1 LKIAG
6 KGDERVALVFAK
18 TEEDC
23 HRAAEHL
30 RAGAPDV
37 PVWIF
42 STAPPRPETE
52 QLCERV
58 VVRATPFRLLLAAE
72 KHSWR
77 RWVAISVAPWTRAR
91 DGWPIK
97 LAPFLIP
104 PFRALLLNEH
114 GDFIPG
120 SPGAVALH
128 ARRRWRDRSAKL
140 WNDAR
145 DFQHRT
151 RDAIRLAGRIV
162 RLRVVHAVA
171 YSGASLIRRWFPK
184 LHGNE
189 ALAID
194 APLPG
199 PDPVD
204 WLVVR
209 NTGPEWNGATLAR
222 AANDGDTRCVLW
234 GAGEP
239 TAAMLALFDDPRTFA
254 VGRQMHVRGWK
265 KLLFPTA
272 PFRTLQPGEAAQVI
286 APLSDT
292 VLVDRVKLLE
302 LGIPPARLSGTAW
315 MLLFWRA
322 AAAGWR
328 SYGVGAPF
336 GSPSGSGQD
345 LLEQSDFPVEEVTFF
360 WRALRD
366 RELLRLRPRE
376 PALGRGAVAFRPGA
390 ALEKRDRP
398 RVLVLSPFLP
408 YPLSHG
414 GAVRIWNLCRA
425 LSDRVDFVL
434 IAAREHGETVHYA
447 KLAEIFRDVR
457 VVDIDERALE
467 DETLPRQVRHHH
479 SASLRA
485 VIAEMARQWE
495 PHVLQIEYTH
505 MAHFRDAATH
515 VPAILVEH
523 DVTFTLYRQLAD
535 TLPGAEAEAEFA
547 RWFAFEQQ
555 WLKAYDA
562 VWTVSEQDRELVAR
576 ESGKAA
582 HKIHCVPNG
591 VDVERYRP
599 EAAADTA
606 EILYVGSFRHLPNVI
621 GFEKLEGEV
630 MPLVWRRFPEARL
643 RVVAGPRH
651 EAFWQKRDIDPR
663 IEIHGFVEDLRPLYA
678 RAAVVAAPLEVSA
691 GTNIKVLEAMACGR
705 AVVTTPVG
713 CAGLDLRDG
722 VDVLIRAG
730 SAAFAD
736 GICDLL
742 ADRGL
747 HDRVGAGARAS
758 AELRFSWTAIAGR
771 AYESYCAVNV
781 AVTTLPGSV

>member
-1 LKIAG
+1 VG
-6 KGDERVALVFAK
+6 KGDERVALVFANSA
-18 TEEDC
+18 EDC
-23 HRAAEHL
+23 HRAAQHL
-30 RAGAPDV
+30 REGAPDV
-37 PVWIF
+37 PIWLF
-42 STAPPRPETE
+42 STTAPRPDTQ

-58 VVRATPFRLLLAAE
+58 VVRATAFRLLLAAE

-77 RWVAISVAPWTRAR
+77 RWVALSVAPWTGAR
-91 DGWPIK
+91 DGWPIQ

-114 GDFIPG
+114 GDFFPG
-120 SPGAVALH
+120 SPGAVAMH

-145 DFQHRT
+145 EWKHRT

-162 RLRVVHAVA
+162 RLRAVHAVA
-171 YSGASLIRRWFPK
+171 YSGASIVRRWFPK

-209 NTGPEWNGATLAR
+209 HTATEWNGATLAK

-234 GAGEP
+234 GDGEP
-239 TAAMLALFDDPRTFA
+239 TAEMIALFDDPRTFA

-272 PFRTLQPGEAAQVI
+272 PFRTLQAGEAAQVL

-292 VLVDRVKLLE
+292 ILVDRVKLLE

-322 AAAGWR
+322 ASAGWR
-328 SYGVGAPF
+328 SYGVGGAEE
-336 GSPSGSGQD
+336 
-345 LLEQSDFPVEEVTFF
+345 LLEQPDFPVEEVTFF
-360 WRALRD
+360 YRALRD

-376 PALGRGAVAFRPGA
+376 PALSRGAVAFRPGG
-390 ALEKRDRP
+390 ALARRERP

-425 LSDRVDFVL
+425 LADRVDFVL
-434 IAAREHGETVHYA
+434 VAAREHGETVDYP
-447 KLAEIFRDVR
+447 KLAEVFRDVR
-457 VVDIDERALE
+457 IVDIDEHPFA
-467 DETLPRQVRHHH
+467 DERLPRQVRHHH
-479 SASLRA
+479 SAALRA
-485 VIAEMARQWE
+485 VIAEIARQWE
-495 PHVLQIEYTH
+495 PHLLQIEYTH
-505 MAHFRDAATH
+505 MAHFRDAAPH

-535 TLPGAEAEAEFA
+535 TTPSAEAEAEFG
-547 RWFAFEQQ
+547 RWLAFERQ

-562 VWTVSEQDRELVAR
+562 VWTVSEQDREIVAR
-576 ESGKAA
+576 ESGKAL
-582 HKIHCVPNG
+582 HRVHCVPNG
-591 VDVERYRP
+591 VDVERYRHD
-599 EAAADTA
+599 ESAATA
-606 EILYVGSFRHLPNVI
+606 EVLYVGSFRHLPNVI
-621 GFEKLEGEV
+621 GFEKMEREV

-651 EAFWQKRDIDPR
+651 ETFWRKRELDPR

-678 RAAVVAAPLEVSA
+678 RAAVVAVPLEVSA

-713 CAGLDLRDG
+713 CAGLELRDG
-722 VDVLIRAG
+722 VDVLIRTSG
-730 SAAFAD
+730 EPFAE
-736 GICDLL
+736 GICALL
-742 ADRGL
+742 ADREM
-747 HDRVGAGARAS
+747 HDRVAAAARAT
-758 AELRFSWTAIAGR
+758 AEHRFSWSAIAER

>member
-1 LKIAG
+1 
-6 KGDERVALVFAK
+6 
-18 TEEDC
+18 
-23 HRAAEHL
+23 
-30 RAGAPDV
+30 V

-58 VVRATPFRLLLAAE
+58 VVRASAFRLLLAAE
-72 KHSWR
+72 KHSWN
-77 RWVAISVAPWTRAR
+77 RWVALSVAPWTGKGN
-91 DGWPIK
+91 GWAIE

-114 GDFIPG
+114 GDFFPG
-120 SPGAVALH
+120 SPGAVAMH

-145 DFQHRT
+145 EWKHRT
-151 RDAIRLAGRIV
+151 RDAIKLAA
-162 RLRVVHAVA
+162 RVVKLRGIHAVA
-171 YSGASLIRRWFPK
+171 FAGASVARRWFPK

-189 ALAID
+189 ALGVE

-209 NTGPEWNGATLAR
+209 TTGPEWNGATLAK
-222 AANDGDTRCVLW
+222 AANDGDTRCILW

-239 TAAMLALFDDPRTFA
+239 TAEMIALFDDSRTFA

-272 PFRTLQPGEAAQVI
+272 PFRTLQPGETAQVL
-286 APLSDT
+286 APLSET
-292 VLVDRVKLLE
+292 ILVDRVKLLE

-328 SYGVGAPF
+328 SYGAGGA
-336 GSPSGSGQD
+336 GD
-345 LLEQSDFPVEEVTFF
+345 LLEQPDFPVEEVTFF
-360 WRALRD
+360 FRALRD
-366 RELLRLRPRE
+366 RDLLRLRPRE
-376 PALGRGAVAFRPGA
+376 PALSRGAVAFRPGGS
-390 ALEKRDRP
+390 LERRERP
-398 RVLVLSPFLP
+398 RVLVVSPFLP

-425 LSDRVDFVL
+425 LADRVDFVL
-434 IAAREHGETVHYA
+434 VAAREHGESVDYA
-447 KLAEIFRDVR
+447 KLSEVFRDVR
-457 VVDIDERALE
+457 VVDIDERAME
-467 DETLPRQVRHHH
+467 DQRLPRQVRHHH
-479 SASLRA
+479 SAALRA
-485 VIAEMARQWE
+485 VIAEIARKWE
-495 PHVLQIEYTH
+495 PHLLQIEYTH
-505 MAHFRDAATH
+505 MAHFRDAAPH

-535 TLPGAEAEAEFA
+535 TMPGAEAEAEFG
-547 RWFAFEQQ
+547 RWLAFERQ
-555 WLKAYDA
+555 WLKAYDG
-562 VWTVSEQDRELVAR
+562 VWTVSGHDREIVAR
-576 ESGKAA
+576 EAGKALQ
-582 HKIHCVPNG
+582 KIHCVPNG
-591 VDVERYRP
+591 VDVERYHP
-599 EAAADTA
+599 EESAAKA
-606 EILYVGSFRHLPNVI
+606 EVLYVGSFRHLPNVI
-621 GFEKLEGEV
+621 GFEKLEREV

-651 EAFWQKRDIDPR
+651 ETFWRKREIDRR
-663 IEIHGFVEDLRPLYA
+663 IEIHGFIEDLRPFYA
-678 RAAVVAAPLEVSA
+678 RAAVVAVPLEVSA

-713 CAGLDLRDG
+713 CAGLELRDG
-722 VDVLIRAG
+722 VDVLIRMSGAP
-730 SAAFAD
+730 FAE
-736 GICDLL
+736 GICELL
-742 ADRGL
+742 GDREMRD
-747 HDRVGAGARAS
+747 HIAVAARVT
-758 AELRFSWTAIAGR
+758 AEQRFSWKSIANV